1 MRLQKY
7 LAQCGVGS
15 RRKCETYIEEGR
27 VKVNG
32 QVVVEQ
38 GIQVEEG
45 DEIQFDDCIVKMEEQ
60 LVYYLLNKPAGYIT
74 SAADEKDRA
83 TVLDLVKDIP
93 YRVFPVGRLDYNT
106 TGLLLLTNDGELTYG
121 LTHPKHHVDKT
132 YVVKVK
138 GVVKPSAIQKL
149 QQGVVIDGYLTAPA
163 KAKIIKQTG
172 ATTTISLT
180 IYEGKNRQVRKMCAA
195 IGYEVLRLT
204 RVAIGSLELENLE
217 LGAYRMLKKEEI
229 QYLKGLGQ

>member
-7 LAQCGVGS
+7 LATCGVGS
-15 RRKCETYIEEGR
+15 RRKCEVYIEEGR

-32 QVVVEQ
+32 QVVTEQ
-38 GIQVEEG
+38 GIQVEET
-45 DEIQFDDCIVKMEEQ
+45 DEVEFDNQVVTMQEQ

-74 SAADEKDRA
+74 SASDEKDRA
-83 TVLDLVKDIP
+83 TVLDLVKDVP
-93 YRVFPVGRLDYNT
+93 YRIFPVGRLDYNT
-106 TGLLLLTNDGELTYG
+106 TGLLILTNDGALTYG

-138 GVVKPSAIQKL
+138 GVVRPSSIQKL

-163 KAKIIKQTG
+163 KAKIIRQTG

-180 IYEGKNRQVRKMCAA
+180 IHEGRNRQVRKMCSA
-195 IGYEVLRLT
+195 IGYEVLRLA
-204 RVAIGSLELENLE
+204 RVAIGKLELEGLE
-217 LGAYRMLKKEEI
+217 LGAYRMLTREEVN
-229 QYLKGLGQ
+229 YLKGLGE

>member
-7 LAQCGVGS
+7 LAACGVGS
-15 RRKCETYIEEGR
+15 RRKCEVYIEEGR
-27 VKVNG
+27 IKVNG
-32 QVVVEQ
+32 QVVTEQ
-38 GIQVEEG
+38 GIQVEES
-45 DEIQFDDCIVKMEEQ
+45 DEVEFDDQVVTMQEQ

-83 TVLDLVKDIP
+83 TVLDLVKDVP
-93 YRVFPVGRLDYNT
+93 YRIFPVGRLDYNT
-106 TGLLLLTNDGELTYG
+106 TGLLILTNDGALTYG

-138 GVVKPSAIQKL
+138 GVVRPSAIQKL

-163 KAKIIKQTG
+163 KAKIIRQTG

-180 IYEGKNRQVRKMCAA
+180 IHEGRNRQVRKMCSA

-204 RVAIGSLELENLE
+204 RVAIGKLELEGLE
-217 LGAYRMLKKEEI
+217 LGAYRMLTKEEVD
-229 QYLKGLGQ
+229 YLKGLGE

>member
-7 LAQCGVGS
+7 LAGCGVGS
-15 RRKCETYIEEGR
+15 RRKCEAYIEEGR

-32 QVVVEQ
+32 MVVTEQ

-45 DEIQFDDCIVKMEEQ
+45 DQVEFDDKPITMEEK
-60 LVYYLLNKPAGYIT
+60 LVYYILNKPVGYIT
-74 SAADEKDRA
+74 SVSDEKDRA
-83 TVLDLVKDIP
+83 TVLDLLKDVP

-106 TGLLLLTNDGELTYG
+106 TGLLLLTNDGELTYS

-138 GVVKPSAIQKL
+138 GVVRPAAIQKL
-149 QQGVVIDGYLTAPA
+149 QQGVVFDGYLTAPA
-163 KAKIIKQTG
+163 KAKIIRQTG

-180 IYEGKNRQVRKMCAA
+180 IHEGRNRQVRKMCSA
-195 IGYEVLRLT
+195 IGYEVLRLN
-204 RVAIGSLELENLE
+204 RESIGKLTLGNLE
-217 LGAYRMLKKEEI
+217 VGAYRALTKQEI
-229 QYLKGLGQ
+229 EYLKGLGQ

>member
-45 DEIQFDDCIVKMEEQ
+45 DKVEFDDCLVKMEEQ

-74 SAADEKDRA
+74 SASDEKDRA

-106 TGLLLLTNDGELTYG
+106 TGLLILTNDGELTYG

-204 RVAIGSLELENLE
+204 RVAIGNLELENLE

>member
-32 QVVVEQ
+32 QVVTEQ
-38 GIQVEEG
+38 GVQVEDG
-45 DEIQFDDCIVKMEEQ
+45 DDVQFDDCSVTMQEQ

-74 SAADEKDRA
+74 SASDEKDRA
-83 TVLDLVKDIP
+83 TVIDLVKDIP

-106 TGLLLLTNDGELTYG
+106 TGLLILTNDGALTYG

-138 GVVKPSAIQKL
+138 GVVRPSEIQKL

-195 IGYEVLRLT
+195 IGYEVLRLA
-204 RVAIGSLELENLE
+204 RVAIGKLELENLE
-217 LGAYRMLKKEEI
+217 LGAYRKLTKEEVE
-229 QYLKGLGQ
+229 YLKGLGE